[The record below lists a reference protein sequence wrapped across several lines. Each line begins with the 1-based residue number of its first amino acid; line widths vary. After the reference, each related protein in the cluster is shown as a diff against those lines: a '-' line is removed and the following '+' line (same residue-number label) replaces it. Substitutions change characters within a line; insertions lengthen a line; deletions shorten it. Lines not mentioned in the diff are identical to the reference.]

1 MVTQKTLLTFE
12 VRHFFFENTIKFS
25 SAVDLNKCLKQ
36 ISLLI
41 SLLTC
46 APILDVPS
54 YLSTMRSALFHQT
67 SLRQFRHGLQIR
79 MEIGPIQFFFS
90 KEKHP
95 DSTLDANS
103 TNQEKTGSVSDSQ
116 EKTEPD
122 PTHF

>member
-12 VRHFFFENTIKFS
+12 VRQFFFENTIKFS

-46 APILDVPS
+46 APILDVPT

-67 SLRQFRHGLQIR
+67 SLRHGLRIR
-79 MEIGPIQFFFS
+79 MEIVPIWGFFLKRKTSVFNTRC
-90 KEKHP
+90 EFNP
-95 DSTLDANS
+95 
-103 TNQEKTGSVSDSQ
+103 QEKTGSVSDG
-116 EKTEPD
+116 TGPD
-122 PTHF
+122 TFIKF